1 MAKKPTVSIFV
12 ALRDQGA
19 IEGLKTLTNRFQ
31 AFSKDAAPALYVV
44 KNAAAAVTVAIGL
57 ASSAFTAATAQAMS
71 FERALLEVKTI
82 ADESV
87 MPMSKVRGIA
97 MDMASAYGTKPQEN
111 AKALYEIISAGVTDS
126 AQAMEVLHASQK
138 LAIGGLTDTKTA
150 VDGLTSILNAF
161 AAQGV
166 KAGDVVDSM
175 FIAIRDGKTTAAE
188 LSHAIGMLAPVAS
201 AAGLSVQEML
211 GAVAAMT
218 QQGVKTSTA
227 VDYIRSALSNIL
239 KPTKEAKDAAQELGV
254 AFGAPALASKGLANF
269 LQDVVVKSGATRE
282 QIGKLFGS
290 IEAMNA
296 VFALTSNSG
305 TRFAELLANQE
316 QRAGA
321 AGRAVDTMTQALAFQ
336 VDKYEALKDAAI
348 TSFGAAVTSS
358 DAARN
363 AIVAINDSL
372 ETTTTAL
379 ASDRWKV
386 MVDESLGAL
395 VQTGGK
401 AASIMA
407 QVGLRMGQLWNTPFD
422 MSRESLTD
430 YPVFQALDELGSR
443 LQAVRSSADRLFNA
457 DFNDAALTEMGYGVS
472 SAEGAPG
479 AGFGYQ
485 SRFAPSGLVDRRR
498 PVSST
503 ASAAAKKETDAARRR
518 REAQE
523 AQDAAGMS
531 ATPTDVGQIEIKIA
545 YANLQ
550 HLGVLERRRASADE
564 EWNRQR
570 IERFR
575 KGRRELEDAQ
585 READKERVD
594 TANAWIGTF
603 KNLGVRSVEAVRDN
617 FTDFFVAMGQ
627 SIGAGGASVEELFGK
642 FIGNTLTQ
650 IGTMLVSLG
659 TAAIAANL
667 LSVIPILEPLTG
679 APGMGVAAG
688 LGAIAVGTGLI
699 AAGSAIGAASAG
711 PSLPSA
717 SGGGGG
723 GGGIGSGRASGA
735 YGFDGG
741 FDSLSR
747 LGGRGPTESTFV
759 INFNG
764 GIFGGNSRQVAR
776 ELRDMLRDGESLVPR
791 RRLGG
796 A

>member
-19 IEGLKTLTNRFQ
+19 IEGLKALTDKFQ
-31 AFSKDAAPALYVV
+31 RFSKDTAPALYVV
-44 KNAAAAVTVAIGL
+44 KNATAAVAAAVSL
-57 ASSAFTAATAQAMS
+57 ATTAFTAATAQAMS

-87 MPMSKVRGIA
+87 LPMSKVRGIA

-161 AAQGV
+161 SAQGV

-254 AFGAPALASKGLANF
+254 AFGAPALASKGLATF

-296 VFALTSNSG
+296 VFALTNAG
-305 TRFAELLANQE
+305 GERFAELLVNQE
-316 QRAGA
+316 HRAGA

-336 VDKYEALKDAAI
+336 VDRYEALKEAATI
-348 TSFGAAVTSS
+348 SFGEAVTKGDS
-358 DAARN
+358 ARN
-363 AIVAINDSL
+363 TIIAINDAL
-372 ETTTTAL
+372 EETAEAL
-379 ASDRWKV
+379 SGDKWRLI
-386 MVDESLGAL
+386 VDESIGAL
-395 VQTGGK
+395 VHAGGD
-401 AASIMA
+401 AVGVLA
-407 QVGLRMGQLWNTPFD
+407 QIGFAIKGTIDHEFFNPKKI
-422 MSRESLTD
+422 ED
-430 YPVFQALDELGSR
+430 YPALAAMKDLSER
-443 LQAVRSSADRLFNA
+443 LRSVRTSADRIFNA
-457 DFNDAALTEMGYGVS
+457 NFNDAALSEMGYSVS

-479 AGFGYQ
+479 AGFGFE

-498 PVSST
+498 PVS
-503 ASAAAKKETDAARRR
+503 AVAAAAAKTKETAAARKR
-518 REAQE
+518 RELDEQ
-523 AQDAAGMS
+523 QDAAGLS
-531 ATPTDVGQIEIKIA
+531 DTPTDVGQLQIKIA
-545 YANLQ
+545 YANLE

-570 IERFR
+570 VERFR
-575 KGRRELEDAQ
+575 RGRRELEDAQ
-585 READKERVD
+585 READRERVD

-603 KNLGVRSVEAVRDN
+603 KELGVRAVSAVAEN
-617 FTDFFVAMGQ
+617 FTNFFVEMGQ
-627 SIGAGGASVEELFGK
+627 SIGTGGASVEEIFGK
-642 FIGNTLTQ
+642 FIGGTLTQ

-667 LSVIPILEPLTG
+667 LSVIPILAPLVGPPTI
-679 APGMGVAAG
+679 GVAAG

-711 PSLPSA
+711 PSLPSTG

-723 GGGIGSGRASGA
+723 GGSGRASGS
-735 YGFDGG
+735 YGFDRG
-741 FDSLSR
+741 FDSLSQ
-747 LGGRGPTESTFV
+747 LGARGDTSSTFV

-776 ELRDMLRDGESLVPR
+776 ELRDLLRDGESLMPR

-796 A
+796 T